1 MVTGKSIDQ
10 ERFQQL
16 KAWDESKVGVK
27 GIVDA
32 GITKVP
38 SIFVRPKKDP
48 SGAGDHKIYGL
59 SSIPVV
65 DLADNANKREEV
77 IDCVRRAAKSYGFFQ
92 VVNHGIPKR
101 VMEEM
106 MEATRGFHELPR
118 EVKAEYYG
126 WEMVRKVKYFTSNN
140 MYELMYADWRDSLQ
154 CNMSVEHFNP
164 QEIPPVCRYE
174 SSSIFEIKILFCVL
188 EICLLIIWVRC
199 QEKYDKSYQYIY

>member
-10 ERFQQL
+10 DRLQQL
-16 KAWDESKVGVK
+16 KAWDESKAGVK

-48 SGAGDHKIYGL
+48 PGTGNHKISGL

-65 DLADNANKREEV
+65 DLADNANMREEV
-77 IDCVRRAAKSYGFFQ
+77 IDGVRRAAESYGFFQ

-106 MEATRGFHELPR
+106 IEATRGFHELPR

-154 CNMSVEHFNP
+154 CNLSVEHSDP
-164 QEIPPVCRYE
+164 QEIPCVCRYE
-174 SSSIFEIKILFCVL
+174 SSSIFEIRIFFFCVF
-188 EICLLIIWVRC
+188 EIRIKFTH
-199 QEKYDKSYQYIY
+199 EN